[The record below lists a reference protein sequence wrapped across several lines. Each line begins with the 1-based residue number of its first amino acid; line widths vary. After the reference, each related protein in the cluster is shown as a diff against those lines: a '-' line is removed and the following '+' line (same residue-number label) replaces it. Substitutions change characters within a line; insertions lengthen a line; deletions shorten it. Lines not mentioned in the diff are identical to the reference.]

1 MSNAQVPHIYK
12 AVIED
17 VIRKCAEEFVRL
29 GFDEAV
35 LQDLKQTWEA
45 KLIATK
51 VAPFEGVF
59 DTESFAA
66 ASAGAGAIVGDP
78 TAALLHVG
86 LGATSGLGP
95 VVGVPSADDYYGEGG
110 GAYGYH
116 QGAFQ
121 ISQTDGQYDRPSN
134 FIGSGPI
141 QDADDGLLPSNASRE
156 EIDRRLEEA
165 LSQSIS
171 NNGASSGGLP
181 NWKRRVRKGRRIGQ
195 VDGKLDDDDDDD
207 EDEKSDGDD
216 GGINSDLDDDDS
228 EDDEAE
234 AEHFIL
240 CQYEKVGRIKNK
252 WKCALK
258 DGIVHVNGKDYLFSK
273 ANCDFEW

>member
-66 ASAGAGAIVGDP
+66 ASASAVVGDP
-78 TAALLHVG
+78 TAALLHGG

-95 VVGVPSADDYYGEGG
+95 VAGVPSTDDYYGEGG

-116 QGAFQ
+116 QGSFQ
-121 ISQTDGQYDRPSN
+121 ISQTDGQYDEPLSFGGGAIR
-134 FIGSGPI
+134 
-141 QDADDGLLPSNASRE
+141 DADDGFLPSNASRE

-165 LSQSIS
+165 LSQSAS
-171 NNGASSGGLP
+171 TGEASGAESPSR
-181 NWKRRVRKGRRIGQ
+181 KRRVRKGRRIGQ